1 MTDSNRENALSA
13 ERLSDSSKRN
23 ISFMV
28 ELRDVAND
36 LSREINQTR
45 DIFYKIHNSSQ
56 VIARDFSD
64 DAFSENDALAAE
76 RAIKNARHDSF
87 SVQSDLISAITRAE
101 EALLIIRN
109 IKSNRES
116 ALDCLQEV
124 R

>member
-1 MTDSNRENALSA
+1 MTDSNCENALSA

-45 DIFYKIHNSSQ
+45 DVFYKIHNSSQ
-56 VIARDFSD
+56 VISRDFSD
-64 DAFSENDALAAE
+64 DTFSEDDAVTAE
-76 RAIKNARHDSF
+76 RAVKSARHDSF
-87 SVQSDLISAITRAE
+87 SVQSDLVSAITRAE

-109 IKSNRES
+109 VKSNREA
-116 ALDCLQEV
+116 ALETLQQV

>member
-45 DIFYKIHNSSQ
+45 DVFYKIHNSSQ
-56 VIARDFSD
+56 VISRDFSD
-64 DAFSENDALAAE
+64 DTFSEDDAVAAE
-76 RAIKNARHDSF
+76 RAVKSARHDSF
-87 SVQSDLISAITRAE
+87 SVQSDLVSAITRAE

-109 IKSNRES
+109 VKSNREA
-116 ALDCLQEV
+116 ALETLQQV